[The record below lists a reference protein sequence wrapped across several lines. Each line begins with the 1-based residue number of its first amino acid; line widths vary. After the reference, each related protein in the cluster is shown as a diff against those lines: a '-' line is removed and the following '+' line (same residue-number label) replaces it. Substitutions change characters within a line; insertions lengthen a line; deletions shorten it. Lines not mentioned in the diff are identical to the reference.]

1 MEVAE
6 VRSSNPQPAV
16 HGGGGYTLPA
26 VRFSNEDI
34 LFCIDI
40 GRETLAEMKL
50 NGPNGRPY
58 TRLDSISRQLCYSST
73 PSSPSIPITVSHSPP
88 SANPPIGKLEASPI
102 SLECAK
108 FCDMVYVVEW
118 HGCHVDEN
126 HASFLVVVVNVILL
140 RKEFSSEVDAALSA
154 LRGLSVD
161 SSTSHADLTQL
172 FKVATHEAKKSR
184 AQNRI
189 FRVILI
195 YCRSSTPPKSQLPST
210 LKLFTLDVMYLHD
223 KPGPDNCPQV
233 VYDTL
238 VDALERISEF
248 EGYIFESG
256 QGLTR
261 ALFRNMCQLLCHPQ
275 QRCIQDELDL
285 PKSLVKKSPAADAS
299 QGG

>member
-58 TRLDSISRQLCYSST
+58 TRLDSIKQAIMLFVHSKLTINPDHRFAFSALGKST
-73 PSSPSIPITVSHSPP
+73 YW
-88 SANPPIGKLEASPI
+88 
-102 SLECAK
+102 ECAK

-126 HASFLVVVVNVILL
+126 HASFLVVVVNVIHL

-299 QGG
+299 QGDENAVVSIQ